1 MHTAPGPAGNRN
13 DQGKLWPRDIRWNFE
28 FCIKTEENLLLTA
41 GRDHGIIRNCGGRGI
56 LPFYPMKRP
65 RRRGRGG
72 APKAGSRVVG
82 AKQTRRALKDGRAKR
97 VYMAK
102 DADPRLLQPLVQE
115 AVRQRVPLIQVDTM
129 RQLGEACGISVGAA
143 IVAAV

>member
-1 MHTAPGPAGNRN
+1 M
-13 DQGKLWPRDIRWNFE
+13 L
-28 FCIKTEENLLLTA
+28 EEL
-41 GRDHGIIRNCGGRGI
+41 
-56 LPFYPMKRP
+56 
-65 RRRGRGG
+65 
-72 APKAGSRVVG
+72 KAGSRVVG

-129 RQLGEACGISVGAA
+129 PWAPPSWRRYDPIFLVLTE
-143 IVAAV
+143 

>member
-41 GRDHGIIRNCGGRGI
+41 GGDHGIIRNCGGRGI
-56 LPFYPMKRP
+56 LPFYPGTERLEEL
-65 RRRGRGG
+65 
-72 APKAGSRVVG
+72 KAGSRVVG

>member
-1 MHTAPGPAGNRN
+1 MRKGST
-13 DQGKLWPRDIRWNFE
+13 WPR
-28 FCIKTEENLLLTA
+28 TPT
-41 GRDHGIIRNCGGRGI
+41 
-56 LPFYPMKRP
+56 P
-65 RRRGRGG
+65 
-72 APKAGSRVVG
+72 GSSS
-82 AKQTRRALKDGRAKR
+82 GRAAR
-97 VYMAK
+97 LYIAM

>member
-1 MHTAPGPAGNRN
+1 MCIRDSLQGGIPDLPGLLAEDGPEQALLGGQVGLALGGDLAHQDIAGTHLGAHPDDAPVSYTH
-13 DQGKLWPRDIRWNFE
+13 L
-28 FCIKTEENLLLTA
+28 
-41 GRDHGIIRNCGGRGI
+41 
-56 LPFYPMKRP
+56 
-65 RRRGRGG
+65 
-72 APKAGSRVVG
+72 
-82 AKQTRRALKDGRAKR
+82 LKDGRAKR

>member
-1 MHTAPGPAGNRN
+1 M
-13 DQGKLWPRDIRWNFE
+13 L
-28 FCIKTEENLLLTA
+28 EEL
-41 GRDHGIIRNCGGRGI
+41 
-56 LPFYPMKRP
+56 
-65 RRRGRGG
+65 
-72 APKAGSRVVG
+72 KAGSRVVG

-129 RQLGEACGISVGAA
+129 RHLRGRRHRGGGMTPYFWF
-143 IVAAV
+143 

>member
-1 MHTAPGPAGNRN
+1 M
-13 DQGKLWPRDIRWNFE
+13 L
-28 FCIKTEENLLLTA
+28 EEL
-41 GRDHGIIRNCGGRGI
+41 
-56 LPFYPMKRP
+56 
-65 RRRGRGG
+65 
-72 APKAGSRVVG
+72 KAGSRVVG

-129 RQLGEACGISVGAA
+129 RQLGRPAA
-143 IVAAV
+143 SPWAPPSWRRYDPIFLVLTE

>member
-1 MHTAPGPAGNRN
+1 M
-13 DQGKLWPRDIRWNFE
+13 L
-28 FCIKTEENLLLTA
+28 EEL
-41 GRDHGIIRNCGGRGI
+41 
-56 LPFYPMKRP
+56 
-65 RRRGRGG
+65 
-72 APKAGSRVVG
+72 KAGSRVVG

-129 RQLGEACGISVGAA
+129 RQLGEACGIAVGAA

>member
-1 MHTAPGPAGNRN
+1 MIQELSGPNKVA
-13 DQGKLWPRDIRWNFE
+13 
-28 FCIKTEENLLLTA
+28 
-41 GRDHGIIRNCGGRGI
+41 
-56 LPFYPMKRP
+56 
-65 RRRGRGG
+65 
-72 APKAGSRVVG
+72 G
-82 AKQTRRALKDGRAKR
+82 AKQVRRALSSGRAAR
-97 VYMAK
+97 LYIAM